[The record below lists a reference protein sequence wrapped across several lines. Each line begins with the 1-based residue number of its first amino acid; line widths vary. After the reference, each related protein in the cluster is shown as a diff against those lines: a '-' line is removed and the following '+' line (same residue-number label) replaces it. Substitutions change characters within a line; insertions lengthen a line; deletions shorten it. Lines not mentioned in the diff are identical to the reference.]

1 MIRVSRGFTLVEL
14 LISMTLLSMI
24 MLLGSWSFSVFT
36 NKWEGRLGYF
46 SQHVSQTKDHILL
59 NDVIMSIIPYVS
71 KVKNNPKYYFSAS
84 ASELK
89 AVTQSSIFHPGQP
102 VVFRL
107 SVEESDDGS
116 KYLLYQESLLSVF
129 EENTD
134 IVYTHEKI
142 LIAKASAISFS
153 AFGWSS
159 AQSKIRSEDPIS
171 AGTNEKPVWRTNYNS
186 VQSNL
191 MPISIRVAWD
201 GNLVSFPVQ
210 NDQGMWLTLMIGES
224 N

>member
-1 MIRVSRGFTLVEL
+1 MIRLSKGFTLVEL

-59 NDVIMSIIPYVS
+59 NDVIMSIIPYVT
-71 KVKNNPKYYFSAS
+71 KVKHNPKYYFSTS
-84 ASELK
+84 ATQLK

-102 VVFRL
+102 VLFKL

-116 KYLLYQESLLSVF
+116 KFLLYQESLLNVL

-134 IVYTHEKI
+134 IVYSHEKI
-142 LIAKASAISFS
+142 LIAKADTISFS

-159 AQSKIRSEDPIS
+159 AQSKIKSEDPIS
-171 AGTNEKPVWRTNYNS
+171 AGTNEKPKWRDSYNS
-186 VQSNL
+186 IVSNL
-191 MPISIRVAWD
+191 MPISIRVTWD
-201 GNLVSFPVQ
+201 GNLVSFPIQ